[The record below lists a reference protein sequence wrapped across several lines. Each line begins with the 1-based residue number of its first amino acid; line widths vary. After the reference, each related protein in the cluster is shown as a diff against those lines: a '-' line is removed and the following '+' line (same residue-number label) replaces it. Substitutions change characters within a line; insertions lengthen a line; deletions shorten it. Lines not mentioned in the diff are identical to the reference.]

1 MKSLLHES
9 NLPNAISTMTVK
21 NDKPDM
27 LLNVKLLEAY
37 YSFYIQQN
45 CLNTLLRAAENKNP
59 FTL

>member
-1 MKSLLHES
+1 
-9 NLPNAISTMTVK
+9 MTVK